1 MVILMVMKDYD
12 ERLWWWKNG
21 GHQCNDDGGTGG
33 WSEAHINDQIP
44 IVCLPTTTIH

>member
-1 MVILMVMKDYD
+1 MSFMRMVILMVMKDYD
-12 ERLWWWKNG
+12 DEKMAVTN
-21 GHQCNDDGGTGG
+21 DGGTGA

>member
-12 ERLWWWKNG
+12 DEKMAVTI
-21 GHQCNDDGGTGG
+21 DDDGTGG

>member
-1 MVILMVMKDYD
+1 MPHMAMVMLIVMKDSDD
-12 ERLWWWKNG
+12 EKIAVS
-21 GHQCNDDGGTGG
+21 NDDGGTGG